1 MFESAST
8 LAVYVTDMTRAKK
21 FYTEVLEFEISAD
34 LGPEFCFLKSK
45 SGKFNIYLSAGHKP
59 HAVDT
64 KTSRLGFFLRSE
76 KPAGETL
83 AQLKAAGVT
92 VLQDTPEQVADDT
105 ACFQFEDPDGNIID
119 VTGSL

>member
-8 LAVYVTDMTRAKK
+8 LAVYVTEMTSAKR
-21 FYTEVLEFEISAD
+21 FYTEVLGFEISAD

-45 SGKFNIYLSAGHKP
+45 SGKFSVYLRAGHKA
-59 HAVDT
+59 HTVDN

-76 KPAGETL
+76 KSAAETL

-92 VLQDTPEQVADDT
+92 VLQDAPEQVADDT

-119 VTGSL
+119 VAGSL